1 MKTPLGRLE
10 KVELRNYWKDEAR
23 DFTPWL
29 AEDDNINLLGE
40 TVGMELEVQEKETR
54 FIEYCVGNGF
64 SEGII
69 SPEVEREIILD
80 YCKHT
85 GRKTLP
91 KRQNLYSWRRVSHH
105 RRKLR

>member
-1 MKTPLGRLE
+1 MKKTHRPTSTPALPPEEWRIPE
-10 KVELRNYWKDEAR
+10 ADWELPEIDWELPEIDWEL
-23 DFTPWL
+23 P
-29 AEDDNINLLGE
+29 EINWDL
-40 TVGMELEVQEKETR
+40 
-54 FIEYCVGNGF
+54 
-64 SEGII
+64 
-69 SPEVEREIILD
+69 PEIILD